1 MSEQE
6 RTVSAPQPIDLF
18 ALLHDFLV
26 VLRRCFWTIPAV
38 ALVFGLLFGL
48 RSYRAYSPRYQAQ
61 AVLSAQYNYG
71 AAASTDLLS
80 YGSYYTSGT
89 VAKQIINTFPAVI
102 STDAMRTLM
111 LQELGAA
118 SINGTITPERIADS
132 NLFTLTVT
140 SPDPQDAYDILMA
153 VIHNYPEVAS
163 LAVGNAKIEIIDP
176 PVIPQAPMNGPTW
189 RSAALKGGLLGAAL
203 MLVLLLAYSYL
214 KRPVASPEE
223 IRQFSSMT
231 CLGRVP
237 MLKQKKRASSTRTG
251 GLSIQNKSLDPAYQ
265 EAIRTVRTRLL
276 HRLPGTGCKVV
287 LVTSTLPGE
296 GKSTV
301 SANLALSLAH
311 TGKRVILVDADLRV
325 QTLYD
330 FFGLKGQS
338 VGPAE
343 VLRGSADPIAS
354 LQAVEGTSLRLLSG
368 SKQVS
373 APASLLHAHRIDAML
388 KALAQEADYLVIDTP
403 PIGLLSDAAAF
414 LPFADGAVYVIREGA
429 ATRGQIVNSL
439 QAFAGDN
446 KLIGYVFNCNSQAT
460 GQYGYGH
467 RYGYGY
473 DSGYGKHAYGSGYG
487 GYGAYSAYGKAA
499 EGSPAESGAAASRTT
514 HSRQSKR

>member
-1 MSEQE
+1 MSEQAKN
-6 RTVSAPQPIDLF
+6 RTDPQPIDLF
-18 ALLHDFLV
+18 AMMHDFLV
-26 VLRRCFWTIPAV
+26 VLRRYFWTVPAA
-38 ALVFGLLFGL
+38 ALVFGLFFGL

-102 STDAMRTLM
+102 STDAMRTLV
-111 LQELGAA
+111 LQELDA
-118 SINGTITPERIADS
+118 SFINGTVTPERIADS

-176 PVIPQAPMNGPTW
+176 PVVPQAPMNSPTW
-189 RSAALKGGLLGAAL
+189 RSAAAKGGLLGAVL
-203 MLVLLLAYSYL
+203 MLALLLAFSYL
-214 KRPVASPEE
+214 KRPVSSPEE

-237 MLKQKKRASSTRTG
+237 MVLKKKRASSAKAGT
-251 GLSIQNKSLDPAYQ
+251 LSIQNKALDPAYL

-276 HRLPGTGCKVV
+276 HRLSGPGCKVV
-287 LVTSTLPGE
+287 LITSTLPGE

-311 TGKRVILVDADLRV
+311 TGKRVILIDADLRV

-330 FFGLKGQS
+330 FFGLKGKS
-338 VGPAE
+338 AGLVE

-354 LQAVEGTSLRLLSG
+354 LQSIEGTTLRLLSG
-368 SKQVS
+368 SNQMS
-373 APASLLHAHRIDAML
+373 APSSLLHFHRIDAML
-388 KALAQEADYLVIDTP
+388 KALTKDADYLILDTP
-403 PIGLLSDAAAF
+403 PIGLLSDASAF
-414 LPFADGAVYVIREGA
+414 LPFADGVVYVIREGTA
-429 ATRGQIVNSL
+429 SRSQIVNSL
-439 QAFAGDN
+439 QVFAGDN

-473 DSGYGKHAYGSGYG
+473 DSGYGKHAYGSAS
-487 GYGAYSAYGKAA
+487 GYGAYGSYSRPAEEPPAA
-499 EGSPAESGAAASRTT
+499 ERPVDPQSGRGSRA
-514 HSRQSKR
+514 KR